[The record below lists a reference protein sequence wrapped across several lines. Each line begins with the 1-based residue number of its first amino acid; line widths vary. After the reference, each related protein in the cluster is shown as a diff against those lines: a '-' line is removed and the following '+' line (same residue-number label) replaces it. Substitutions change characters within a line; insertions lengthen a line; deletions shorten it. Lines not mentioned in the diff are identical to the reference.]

1 MRRTFVAQLVS
12 LHGEKISSPAVS
24 GTLAEIELRLEKE
37 IESILARLEAGGASP
52 DKAVDIVVSLAAT
65 IGWRRQAE
73 ALGSNGAA

>member
-1 MRRTFVAQLVS
+1 MGQLVS
-12 LHGEKISSPAVS
+12 INSEKIPSPAVS

-52 DKAVDIVVSLAAT
+52 DKAVDIVVGLAAT

-73 ALGSNGAA
+73 ALEPNGAA